1 MRLWDILPKEV
12 EETLTSETL
21 KTCPNRRMADII
33 NSVGTAGILPKV
45 ATPRISSLSW
55 LLSIERPIKHCKMQ
69 QKTI

>member
-1 MRLWDILPKEV
+1 MRLWDISPKEV
-12 EETLTSETL
+12 GESLMSETL
-21 KTCPNRRMADII
+21 KTCPSRRMADI
-33 NSVGTAGILPKV
+33 NSVVTAGILLRV